1 MNVYGYQPVMVTAN
15 CILETT
21 DRCRKEEGYT
31 DIRDRCKKRFAVRTC
46 CKYCYNVIYNSEPV
60 FLADLAEDIMELSPG
75 ELRLDFTM
83 ETREETRRILETY
96 VDAFIHKRSVE
107 APSSGYTRGHFR
119 RGVK

>member
-46 CKYCYNVIYNSEPV
+46 CKYCYNVIYNSSP
-60 FLADLAEDIMELSPG
+60 LSLLQEKEAIDRLGPRS
-75 ELRLDFTM
+75 LRLMFTT
-83 ETREETRRILETY
+83 EGRKEAAAVLR
-96 VDAFIHKRSVE
+96 AFAGRFLQGEKTVL
-107 APSSGYTRGHFR
+107 SGDYTRGHFK
-119 RGVK
+119 RGVE